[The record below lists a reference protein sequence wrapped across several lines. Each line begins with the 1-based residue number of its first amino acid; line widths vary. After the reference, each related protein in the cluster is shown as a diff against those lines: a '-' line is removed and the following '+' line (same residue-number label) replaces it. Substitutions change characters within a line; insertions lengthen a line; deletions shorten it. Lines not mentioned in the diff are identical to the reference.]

1 MVARV
6 WPTSTASSNDFPTD
20 NPPRSPPTKASPAPF
35 VSTISSSLTALT
47 ACLDFIETVGAD
59 NNGWLST
66 TGKHDDTIPDG
77 IGFWLFG
84 KSLGDGGEI
93 LGIGETLCARP
104 SLGLGLVTNNII
116 NIGKD
121 LLKLG
126 TEKLRNEGSREVEDE
141 NLGK

>member
-1 MVARV
+1 MANLDSFVQRLSNRQ
-6 WPTSTASSNDFPTD
+6 STEKSTH
-20 NPPRSPPTKASPAPF
+20 KG
-35 VSTISSSLTALT
+35 VSGTIRIDDLVLDSVDSI
-47 ACLDFIETVGAD
+47 CLDFIETVGAD

-77 IGFWLFG
+77 VGFWLFG

-126 TEKLRNEGSREVEDE
+126 TKKLRNEGSREVEDE